1 MKVFDKQGWHF
12 LCLAV
17 LLGITNYITNIFPE
31 IFEGELFK
39 VSSQNWFYIAILTPI
54 IHQIYV
60 WLCWRFELVHQS
72 LTKQFKSNAFVTY
85 KIGFFILFIGR
96 FVTLIFLAIANKDTI
111 KMNIYGKYLLIIL
124 LSFLFLY
131 AMYSVKKYF
140 GFDRAAGLDHFNKS
154 IAKLEFVKKG
164 IFKYT
169 NNGMY
174 LYAFLGM
181 YLPGVIFQSKAAI
194 LVALFSHAYIWV
206 HYYFTELP
214 DMKFIYGK
222 SPK

>member
-1 MKVFDKQGWHF
+1 MKIFEKQGWHLFF
-12 LCLAV
+12 LA
-17 LLGITNYITNIFPE
+17 LLLILTRYFVRLFPE
-31 IFEGELFK
+31 ILDGSFLNISTK
-39 VSSQNWFYIAILTPI
+39 IWLVIALLIPI
-54 IHQIYV
+54 IHQVYVLLAWRYQLVYNSLSKLFGNKAFGIY
-60 WLCWRFELVHQS
+60 
-72 LTKQFKSNAFVTY
+72 KFV
-85 KIGFFILFIGR
+85 FFILFISR
-96 FVTLIFLAIANKDTI
+96 FVSLLFLAISNKNTVR
-111 KMNIYGKYLLIIL
+111 MNPYGKYFLIFI

-140 GFDRAAGLDHFNKS
+140 GLDRAAGLDHFDKS
-154 IAKLEFVKKG
+154 IAKVDFVKKG

-181 YLPGVIFQSKAAI
+181 YLPGIIFQSKAAI
-194 LVALFSHAYIWV
+194 LVALFSHAYIWI
-206 HYYFTELP
+206 HYYCTELP